1 MKAHIA
7 DFGGDPERVT
17 ILGQS
22 AGGSSV
28 IDLVASPKA
37 AGLFSRAVSMS
48 GGAGTIKTPQEGE
61 ATAGELIQL
70 PLMLGVI
77 SNTLCQ
83 VLLLLNTVRASTG
96 RSGLLVCKIF
106 RRRRYSR

>member
-1 MKAHIA
+1 MRAHIA

-17 ILGQS
+17 IIGQS

-48 GGAGTIKTPQEGE
+48 GGAGTMKTPQEGE
-61 ATAGELIQL
+61 ATAGESFQL

-83 VLLLLNTVRASTG
+83 VLLLLNIALVSMV
-96 RSGLLVCKIF
+96 RSGLVVC
-106 RRRRYSR
+106 

>member
-1 MKAHIA
+1 MRAHIA

-17 ILGQS
+17 IIGQS

-28 IDLVASPKA
+28 IDLVVSPKA

-61 ATAGELIQL
+61 ATAGEFIQL
-70 PLMLGVI
+70 PSMLGVI
-77 SNTLCQ
+77 RTRF
-83 VLLLLNTVRASTG
+83 VRS
-96 RSGLLVCKIF
+96 C
-106 RRRRYSR
+106 YC